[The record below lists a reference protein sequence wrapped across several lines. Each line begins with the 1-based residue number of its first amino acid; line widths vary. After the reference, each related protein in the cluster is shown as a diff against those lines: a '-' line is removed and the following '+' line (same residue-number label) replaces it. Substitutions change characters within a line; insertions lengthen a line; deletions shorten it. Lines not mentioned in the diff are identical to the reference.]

1 MNMAK
6 LSMEKLKKDKL
17 VGYALLIVGLIIIFL
32 AIIWAYGVFTS
43 GSSRLSIFRWD
54 NQNIKITSSDNEPP
68 QYLNIPGDQ
77 ISNTVNIALWLALM
91 FFLVWA
97 GAQVANLGVKII
109 RSIKV
114 EIKE

>member
-1 MNMAK
+1 MAK
-6 LSMEKLKKDKL
+6 LDMKKLKQDKL
-17 VGYALLIVGLIIIFL
+17 VGYVLLIVGLIVIFL
-32 AIIWAYGVFTS
+32 GIVLAYSAFTG
-43 GSSRLSIFRWD
+43 GSSRLSIFHWD
-54 NQNIKITSSDNEPP
+54 NQKVKVSSGDNEPP
-68 QYLNIPGDQ
+68 QYLDIPGDQ
-77 ISNTVNIALWLALM
+77 ISKTVNIMLWLTLM

>member
-1 MNMAK
+1 MVK
-6 LSMEKLKKDKL
+6 LDVKKLKKDKL
-17 VGYALLIVGLIIIFL
+17 VGYVLLIVGLIVIFL
-32 AIIWAYGVFTS
+32 AIVWAYSAFTS

-54 NQNIKITSSDNEPP
+54 NQKIKISSSDNEPP
-68 QYLNIPGDQ
+68 QYLEVPGDQ
-77 ISNTVNIALWLALM
+77 VSKTINIMLWLTLM

-97 GAQVANLGVKII
+97 GAQIANLGVKII